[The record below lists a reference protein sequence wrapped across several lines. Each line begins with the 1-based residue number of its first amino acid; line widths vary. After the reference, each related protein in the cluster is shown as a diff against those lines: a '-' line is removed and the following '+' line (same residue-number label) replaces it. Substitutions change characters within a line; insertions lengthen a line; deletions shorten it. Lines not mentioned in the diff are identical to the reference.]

1 MNYKDGKE
9 KQTLKEQRSI
19 TEKVVVYIIL
29 KDWHENKNVPKLV
42 AAKLYRAK
50 TKWNI
55 ELKPRI

>member
-1 MNYKDGKE
+1 MNYKYGKE

-19 TEKVVVYIIL
+19 TEKVVVYIIF

-42 AAKLYRAK
+42 AVKLYREK

-55 ELKPRI
+55 